1 MQVSRGFTLIELLVV
16 MVLVG
21 LLVGMLGLSVSHSPA
36 RQAREEAAL
45 LMQRLQDQ
53 REQAVLEGR
62 EYGVRI
68 EVDGYRLMRFEAPG
82 WVAHGAARRMPA
94 GLSMRLELDGQP
106 LSLGTQLDRP
116 QLLLLSSDE
125 TSAFAVHFESAGQ
138 RWLSVTGDGL
148 AEPVI
153 HEQ

>member
-1 MQVSRGFTLIELLVV
+1 MPVSRGFTLIELLVV

-21 LLVGMLGLSVSHSPA
+21 LLVGMLGLSLSHSPA

-45 LMQRLQDQ
+45 LMQQLQRL

-68 EVDGYRLMRFEAPG
+68 EVDGYRMMRFEAPA
-82 WVAHGAARRMPA
+82 WVVHGAVRRLPA
-94 GLSMRLELDGQP
+94 GLSMRLELDGQT
-106 LSLGTQLDRP
+106 LSLGAQLDRP

-125 TSAFAVHFESAGQ
+125 TSAFAVHFESVEQ
-138 RWLSVTGDGL
+138 RWLSVFGDGL
-148 AEPVI
+148 GEPI
-153 HEQ
+153 LHEP